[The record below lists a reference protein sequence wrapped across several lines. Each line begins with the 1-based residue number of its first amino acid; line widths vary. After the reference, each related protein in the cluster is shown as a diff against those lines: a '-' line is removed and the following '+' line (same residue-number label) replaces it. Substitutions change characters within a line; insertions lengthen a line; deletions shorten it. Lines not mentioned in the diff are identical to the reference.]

1 VARVLGLA
9 SAAGAAVLVPLSYA
23 PALATPFTGPKEAIL
38 ELAGALGLGA
48 LVLSP
53 APGGQGQGQARETG
67 EAAAAAGLF
76 GPLRL
81 GVWGAVLWLASLVVS
96 AVAAASAHT
105 PPGAPYAIAAIVH
118 WLAIFGLAAGVVAAT
133 GAPRPGD
140 GKGGPAALEPVLLA
154 VTVAAAVVS
163 ALGLVQ
169 HADLFPVPVPVISTP
184 GSTFGN
190 RNLSGEAIALALPFG
205 VGALALAAGGA
216 RGKRRAIV
224 AALVLEV
231 LYLAATR
238 ARGAWMGAAIGLL
251 TVAILGRREWSRA
264 AVLPCLA
271 LGGLALV
278 VALLPARANPR
289 YAGDTKR
296 FARGFDVVET
306 SFDPESTALRTRIG
320 LWRRS
325 LTLFREQPLVGIGPG
340 NWAVLFPTT
349 AEPGATADGV
359 LSFTLAPR
367 HAHLDLLE
375 CLTETGVLGLGSLL
389 TLAVGLALGI
399 RRAGR
404 SNLQATRVTAR
415 VAAGTLVALLVVG
428 FAGFPM
434 EMPATATL
442 LGLAL
447 GLVWAAGGG
456 RPALAGPAPEPVL
469 PRALAVAVV
478 VALAILDT
486 SKHLRSSY
494 WLGTAERALHDDRG
508 PAGAE
513 RALVALGRAEQ
524 ALPGGFRVSLRL
536 AHAELRL
543 HHIVAATRACDA
555 ALAREPFSPNAW
567 ASLAA
572 VQLEGGDA
580 HSARLSA
587 DRSLAILADG
597 PFPLFIKARA
607 ADALGDHVDA
617 QGAWAHLALLAGA
630 GPAPAP
636 AALDRDT
643 ARSARD
649 LWLAH
654 AREPNR

>member
-1 VARVLGLA
+1 
-9 SAAGAAVLVPLSYA
+9 
-23 PALATPFTGPKEAIL
+23 
-38 ELAGALGLGA
+38 
-48 LVLSP
+48 
-53 APGGQGQGQARETG
+53 
-67 EAAAAAGLF
+67 
-76 GPLRL
+76 
-81 GVWGAVLWLASLVVS
+81 VVS
-96 AVAAASAHT
+96 AVAAASART
-105 PPGAPYAIAAIVH
+105 PPGAPYALAAIVH

-133 GAPRPGD
+133 GAPGPGDD

-154 VTVAAAVVS
+154 VTAAAAVVS

-169 HADLFPVPVPVISTP
+169 HADLFPLPVPVISTP

-205 VGALALAAGGA
+205 VGALALAGGA
-216 RGKRRAIV
+216 RGRRRAIV

-238 ARGAWMGAAIGLL
+238 ARGAWMGAALGLL
-251 TVAILGRREWSRA
+251 TVAILGRREWTRA

-289 YAGDTKR
+289 YSGDTKR

-340 NWAVLFPTT
+340 NWAVLFPRK

-359 LSFTLAPR
+359 LSFALAPR

-375 CLTETGVLGLGSLL
+375 CLTETGVIGLGSLL
-389 TLAVGLALGI
+389 TLAVGLARAI
-399 RRAGR
+399 RRAGSSDLR
-404 SNLQATRVTAR
+404 ATRVTAR
-415 VAAGTLVALLVVG
+415 VAAGTLVALMVVG

-434 EMPATATL
+434 EMPATSTL

-469 PRALAVAVV
+469 PRARAVGVAVAVV
-478 VALAILDT
+478 ALAVLDT

-494 WLGTAERALHDDRG
+494 WLGAAERALHDDRG

-513 RALVALGRAEQ
+513 RALVALDRAEQ
-524 ALPGGFRVSLRL
+524 ALPGVFRVSLRR

-587 DRSLAILADG
+587 DRSLDILADG
-597 PFPLFIKARA
+597 PFPLSLKARA
-607 ADALGDHVDA
+607 AEALGDQVDA
-617 QGAWAHLALLAGA
+617 QGAWAHLARLAGA
-630 GPAPAP
+630 GPIPAP
-636 AALDRDT
+636 AALDRET

-649 LWLAH
+649 LWMAH
-654 AREPNR
+654 ARGPDR